1 MSLIVADL
9 NEIVFRLR
17 NRDYGAYVL
26 RKEYGKNTRNALI
39 IGISIFVLAIVF
51 PLIWNAIA
59 PDLSDEN
66 AVLAETEVVLEEPPP
81 MDEEQEMPEE
91 VFIEPPPPPARS
103 QIQFVPPEVVAHE
116 EAPKEVTIAS
126 IDTLQQPIDVG
137 TENRVGDMNA
147 PPDIGFV
154 QEGGTGKGVVEA
166 PPPPKERE
174 PDPDEFISVEK
185 EAAPV
190 NLDDIKKSLTYPEIC
205 RQMQIQGK
213 VVVKVLVGKDGRVQK
228 HIIKKT
234 PHELMSNEVVKNLSK
249 LAFTPAIQAGKPTQM
264 WVVVPFDFRL
274 N

>member
-1 MSLIVADL
+1 MSTIVADL

-17 NRDYGAYVL
+17 NREYGAYVL
-26 RKEYGKNTRNALI
+26 RKEYGKNTRNALF
-39 IGISIFVLAIVF
+39 IGIAIFVLAIVF
-51 PLIWNAIA
+51 PLIWNALA
-59 PDLSDEN
+59 PESTDTE
-66 AVLAETEVVLEEPPP
+66 VVIGETEVVLEEPPP
-81 MDEEQEMPEE
+81 MDEEQEVPEE
-91 VFIEPPPPPARS
+91 VYVEPPPPPSRA

-137 TENRVGDMNA
+137 SKNVQGDLDA
-147 PPDIGFV
+147 PPTIGFV
-154 QEGGTGKGVVEA
+154 QEGGTGKIPVEA

-174 PDPDEFISVEK
+174 PDPDEFVSVEK

-190 NLDDIKKSLTYPEIC
+190 NLDDIKKALVYPEIC

-213 VVVKVLVGKDGRVQK
+213 VVVKVLVGKDGKVQK

-234 PHELMSNEVVKNLSK
+234 PHELMSNEVVKNLNK
-249 LAFTPAIQAGKPTQM
+249 LVFTPAIQAGKPTQM